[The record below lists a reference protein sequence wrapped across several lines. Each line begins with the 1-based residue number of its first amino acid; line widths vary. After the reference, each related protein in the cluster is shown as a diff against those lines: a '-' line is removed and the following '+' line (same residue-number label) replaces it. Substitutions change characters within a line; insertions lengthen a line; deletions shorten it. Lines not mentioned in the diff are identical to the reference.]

1 MSGKKKLPLNF
12 YAISVLVF
20 SLSLSITF
28 GISIGLTA
36 LSFVMERKEGLL
48 DRTWVAGVNVT
59 EMVLAQILTQC
70 IILFVQ
76 STILILLVVFAF
88 KVSGN
93 QFYLPVKPVC
103 VGVYG
108 SSYKHISS

>member
-1 MSGKKKLPLNF
+1 
-12 YAISVLVF
+12 
-20 SLSLSITF
+20 
-28 GISIGLTA
+28 
-36 LSFVMERKEGLL
+36 MERKEGLL

-76 STILILLVVFAF
+76 SAILILLVVFAF

-93 QFYLPVKPVC
+93 RFYLPVKPVC